1 MLCNVN
7 FLLLPIII
15 TFVGIFLIDLP
26 NEIVDPVCITV
37 ARGAE
42 KDFSLLYS
50 NPTRYQ
56 SWTRAVGCQV
66 VSKSLTSDPF
76 KSYLNIDWR
85 LGQIQSLTLLTYTGR

>member
-1 MLCNVN
+1 MLLGETDRTLCNVD

-15 TFVGIFLIDLP
+15 TFVGIFLIDLS

-50 NPTRYQ
+50 NPTGYK
-56 SWTRAVGCQV
+56 SWTRVVGCQV
-66 VSKSLTSDPF
+66 VSKTLTSDHF
-76 KSYLNIDWR
+76 
-85 LGQIQSLTLLTYTGR
+85 QS